1 MNLTLNVSKPEDIA
15 NLISYLNQDEKSICE
30 IIMMQ
35 EGISAIKIATKMPE
49 PFLITLIS
57 DQHCIIKYHFPKYE
71 GNFEEPQLPTSHVVP
86 PSQAHDIDY
95 PAHVFTETLFFIL
108 DASLPEM
115 AYAKSKV
122 TAFELAFNPQTQQ
135 LLDKIFELSGQNQI
149 ATKATLYALLNSALT
164 GVNVL
169 IAAPSST
176 YQSKNSVDIQKVQLV
191 AMLITKDFSVAIPSI
206 DELALQVNMSKS
218 KLKVVFARIYGKS
231 LYSYYMDMRFLR
243 AKELLAA
250 KEYRVNEVSMMVGY
264 ENVTKFVETFR
275 KRYGTT
281 PKRFA

>member
-15 NLISYLNQDEKSICE
+15 NLITYLNQDNKSVCE
-30 IIMMQ
+30 IITMQ
-35 EGISAIKIATKMPE
+35 EGVSAIKIAAKMPE

-57 DQHCIIKYHFPKYE
+57 DQHCIIKYHSPKYE
-71 GNFEEPQLPTSHVVP
+71 GNFDEPQLPTSHVVP

-108 DASLPEM
+108 DATLPEM
-115 AYAKSKV
+115 TDAKSKITV
-122 TAFELAFNPQTQQ
+122 FELAFTTQTQQ
-135 LLDKIFELSGQNQI
+135 LLNQVFQLSVHSQI
-149 ATKATLYALLNSALT
+149 EIKATLYALLNSALT

-169 IAAPSST
+169 METPNSAF
-176 YQSKNSVDIQKVQLV
+176 QSKNALDLQKIQLV
-191 AMLITKDFSVAIPSI
+191 ARLITKDFSVAIPSI

-218 KLKVVFARIYGKS
+218 KLKTVFARIYGKS
-231 LYSYYMDMRFLR
+231 LYSYYMDMRFNR